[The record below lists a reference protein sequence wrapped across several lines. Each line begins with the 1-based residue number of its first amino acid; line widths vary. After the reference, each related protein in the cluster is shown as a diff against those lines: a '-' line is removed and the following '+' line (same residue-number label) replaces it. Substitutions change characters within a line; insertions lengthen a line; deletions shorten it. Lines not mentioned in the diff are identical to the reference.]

1 MGLPRVLFL
10 DACVLYPAQ
19 TRDIFM
25 ELAVEGMVRLKW
37 SARVQEE
44 WLGRLL
50 ENRPHLSE
58 EQKARLL
65 QTPGRMAEALADYE
79 PLVQGYEFLLEQV
92 SLPDPH
98 DAHVV
103 AAAFYGGA
111 EAILTFNLADFPEE
125 TLERFDLS
133 AWHPDE
139 YLVELAESLIRHNAL
154 PEPLLSALK
163 RIRERL
169 KNPPLDPEGYIQAL
183 ERAGL
188 GRFSAL
194 LRSFRPHL

>member
-19 TRDIFM
+19 IRDIFV
-25 ELAVEGMVRLKW
+25 ELALEGVVRLKW
-37 SARVQEE
+37 SVEVQEE
-44 WLGRLL
+44 WLRRLL
-50 ENRPHLSE
+50 EDRPHLSE
-58 EQKARLL
+58 EQRARLR
-65 QTPGRMAEALADYE
+65 QTPGKMAEALAAQE
-79 PLVQGYEFLLEQV
+79 PLVEGYEFLIGQV

-103 AAAFYGGA
+103 AAAFHGGA

-139 YLVELAESLIRHNAL
+139 YLVELAEGLIRHNAL

-169 KNPPLDPEGYIQAL
+169 KNPPLDPEGYIRAL

-188 GRFSAL
+188 GRFAAL